1 MVSTSLWL
9 YSNSDVSIRV
19 SSVMGELIKFPSR
32 KEVTKR
38 EEIEGLRLELKYCE
52 ENLKD
57 YMEQLDFINE
67 QILLLSKEYDKLV
80 NKLSDLEG
88 ETDEKV

>member
-9 YSNSDVSIRV
+9 YSNSNVSIRV

-80 NKLSDLEG
+80 NRLSDLEG

>member
-1 MVSTSLWL
+1 
-9 YSNSDVSIRV
+9 
-19 SSVMGELIKFPSR
+19 MGEVIQFPSR
-32 KEVTKR
+32 KEITKR

>member
-1 MVSTSLWL
+1 VVSTSLWL